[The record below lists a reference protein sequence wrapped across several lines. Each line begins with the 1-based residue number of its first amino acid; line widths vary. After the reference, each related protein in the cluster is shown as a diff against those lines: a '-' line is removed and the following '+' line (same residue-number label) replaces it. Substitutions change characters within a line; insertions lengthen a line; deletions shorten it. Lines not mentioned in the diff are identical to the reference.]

1 MVKKYFRYIKD
12 TLFCRFC
19 REFSLQG
26 STINWIIYNI
36 SHNKNNSI
44 VIENSRVSHSSFNV
58 NGANNKIVIK
68 NKADIVYCNISI
80 FGDYNLIVFDGNKGI
95 VNLINRGNNNVVS
108 IGKDTS
114 MESVY
119 MVSMGKNNSIEIGAG
134 CMFSGDV
141 EIWNTDSHLITD
153 EDGNALNPSKPVKI
167 GNRVWVGKHVKILK
181 GASIGDDSVLGM
193 NAVITHD
200 VPANSIAAGNP
211 AKTVKKGVKWHR
223 GFIEI

>member
-12 TLFCRFC
+12 TLSCRFSKHFC
-19 REFSLQG
+19 LHG
-26 STINWIIYNI
+26 SIINWITYNI
-36 SHNKNNSI
+36 SSNKNNSV
-44 VIENSRVSHSSFNV
+44 VIENSSVFHCSFNI
-58 NGANNKIVIK
+58 NGTNNRIVIK
-68 NKADIVYCNISI
+68 NNADIVYCNISV
-80 FGDYNLIVFDGNKGI
+80 FGDNNLIIFDGNKGI

-108 IGKDTS
+108 IGKDTTI
-114 MESVY
+114 ETVY
-119 MVSMGKNNSIEIGAG
+119 MVSMGCNNSIEIGKD

-153 EDGNALNPSKPVKI
+153 ENGNPLNPSKPVCI

-181 GASIGDDSVLGM
+181 GVSIGADTILGM

>member
-12 TLFCRFC
+12 TLSCRFSKHFC
-19 REFSLQG
+19 LHG
-26 STINWIIYNI
+26 SIINWITYNI
-36 SHNKNNSI
+36 SSNNNNSV
-44 VIENSRVSHSSFNV
+44 VIENSSVFHCSFNI
-58 NGANNKIVIK
+58 NGTNNRIVIK
-68 NKADIVYCNISI
+68 NNADIVYCNFSV
-80 FGDYNLIVFDGNKGI
+80 FGDNNLIIFDGNKGI

-108 IGKDTS
+108 IGKDTT
-114 MESVY
+114 METVY
-119 MVSMGKNNSIEIGAG
+119 MVSMGKNNSIEIGKG

-153 EDGNALNPSKPVKI
+153 ENGTALNPSKPVRI

-181 GASIGDDSVLGM
+181 GVSIGDDTILGM

-200 VPANSIAAGNP
+200 VHANSIAAGNP
-211 AKTVKKGVKWHR
+211 AKTVKNGVKWHR

>member
-1 MVKKYFRYIKD
+1 MI
-12 TLFCRFC
+12 
-19 REFSLQG
+19 
-26 STINWIIYNI
+26 
-36 SHNKNNSI
+36 KNN
-44 VIENSRVSHSSFNV
+44 
-58 NGANNKIVIK
+58 
-68 NKADIVYCNISI
+68 ADIVYCNISV
-80 FGDYNLIVFDGNKGI
+80 FGDNNLIIFDGNKGI

-108 IGKDTS
+108 IGKDTTI
-114 MESVY
+114 ETVY
-119 MVSMGKNNSIEIGAG
+119 MVSMGCNNSIEIGKD

-153 EDGNALNPSKPVKI
+153 ENGNPLNPSKPVCI

-181 GASIGDDSVLGM
+181 GVSIGADTILGM

>member
-12 TLFCRFC
+12 TLSCRFC
-19 REFSLQG
+19 REFILQD

-44 VIENSRVSHSSFNV
+44 VIENSRVSHCSFNV
-58 NGANNKIVIK
+58 KGANNKIVIK
-68 NKADIVYCNISI
+68 NNADIVYCNISI

-95 VNLINRGNNNVVS
+95 VNLINRGNNNVAS

-114 MESVY
+114 MESAY
-119 MVSMGKNNSIEIGAG
+119 MVSMGKNNSIEIGSG

-153 EDGNALNPSKPVKI
+153 ENGNALNPSKPVKI

-223 GFIEI
+223 GFIKI